1 MSQTQ
6 TPLRRLPAH
15 AIPSQWDERGRPVSR
30 PQPTLERERSFRKQR
45 LAAAFRL
52 FGHFGWDHGGA
63 GHITVRDPEFPD
75 SFWVNPF
82 GVHFSHVRVSDLLR
96 VNHHAEV
103 VEGGEVRRL
112 NRAA

>member
-1 MSQTQ
+1 MAGRSRD
-6 TPLRRLPAH
+6 PNRRSNAS
-15 AIPSQWDERGRPVSR
+15 ARFASSGWRRP
-30 PQPTLERERSFRKQR
+30 
-45 LAAAFRL
+45 FRL